1 MNRFEQVARHLAC
14 IASQIRRGHWARVA
28 FHWHGIRRAL
38 VSVQSVGAGGV
49 DTVADHPPTLSAPVF
64 SRPAPGSARGAT

>member
-14 IASQIRRGHWARVA
+14 IASQIRRGQRARLA

-38 VSVQSVGAGGV
+38 AGV
-49 DTVADHPPTLSAPVF
+49 
-64 SRPAPGSARGAT
+64 